1 MKRFRSKIMWLIYY
15 EINYGYGQVFRKR
28 WKAFF
33 WSHYLKSVGAKP
45 SIHPTVLI
53 RGAESIE
60 IGNNVNLNHGTEL
73 YGNGGISI
81 GDNSMLAY
89 NVMVFSDSRKFRG
102 SELLKQM
109 KGRTLSPVSIGKDVW
124 IGAGAII
131 MPGVQIEDH
140 AIVAAGAVVSKNVKE
155 WDIVGGNPAKVIGNR
170 LS

>member
-1 MKRFRSKIMWLIYY
+1 MWLIYY
-15 EINYGYGQVFRKR
+15 EFNYGYGQVFRKR

-45 SIHPTVLI
+45 SIHPTVLL
-53 RGAESIE
+53 RGAENIE

-89 NVMVFSDSRKFRG
+89 NVMVFSDSRKFKG
-102 SELLKQM
+102 KELLKSI
-109 KGRTLSPVSIGKDVW
+109 KGRDLAPVSIGADVW

-131 MPGVQIEDH
+131 MPGVQIADH
-140 AIVAAGAVVSKNVKE
+140 AIVAAGSVVTRNVGE
-155 WDIVGGNPAKVIGNR
+155 WEIVGGNPAVVISSR